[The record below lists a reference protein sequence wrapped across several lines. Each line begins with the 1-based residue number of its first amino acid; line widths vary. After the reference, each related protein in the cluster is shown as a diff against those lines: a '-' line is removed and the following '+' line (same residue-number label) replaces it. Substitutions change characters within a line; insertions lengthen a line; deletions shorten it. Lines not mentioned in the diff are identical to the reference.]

1 MANILFAREL
11 ARRAAQS
18 PVVSHAMHP
27 AVVDSNFASH
37 CQATM
42 QAHMQAIEDS
52 ALMPAQAA
60 ETLVWL
66 ASPDGPGRLTGRY
79 WHQCADLA
87 PAAAALDDAAAA
99 RLWG

>member
-1 MANILFAREL
+1 
-11 ARRAAQS
+11 
-18 PVVSHAMHP
+18 MHP

-37 CQATM
+37 SQATM
-42 QAHMQAIEDS
+42 QAHMQAHMKAIKDS

-66 ASPDGPGRLTGRY
+66 ASPDGPGRVTGRY
-79 WHQCADLA
+79 WHQCADLT

>member
-11 ARRAAQS
+11 ARRAAPG

-52 ALMPAQAA
+52 APMPAQAA

-79 WHQCADLA
+79 WHQYADLT
-87 PAAAALDDAAAA
+87 PAAAALDDAAA
-99 RLWG
+99 RL